1 MFWNHNR
8 KIFTHY
14 SIIGNWNYTDFK
26 IRFDVLI
33 HRLLTSINKNVG
45 KSFLNLNIEEKYYPF
60 IKFYLN
66 QKLFSGNNTILYHL
80 EKSFCVDDY
89 DLDLNIIVNS
99 VSRSL
104 KKYHNSSFYEK
115 ELYGFDLEKYDLR
128 SVFDVG
134 ILSITITNYILKIID
149 SEIQSRNYFRELI
162 RDGIEGKVRTRLGTD
177 YPVLDLIYEK
187 YFIKGFENDKLIKY
201 KINKPTF
208 QFKQQVKWGVITKS
222 EYNYIMVRMY
232 GFYFYSFLKGTVDIV
247 DYPKPIEDYLLGN
260 VDDVDGR
267 ELYYCLIFGMV
278 YEKQFKSTFLYK
290 NIKGD
295 VKPHL
300 YLEIYKLMKKGELN
314 I

>member
-1 MFWNHNR
+1 MFWYHNK
-8 KIFTHY
+8 KIFNHY
-14 SIIGNWNYTDFK
+14 QIVGNWKYTDFN

-33 HRLLTSINKNVG
+33 HRLLNSINSVG
-45 KSFLNLNIEEKYYPF
+45 KSFLDLEIEEKYYPF

-66 QKLFSGNNTILYHL
+66 QRLFSGDNTIQQHL
-80 EKSFCVDDY
+80 ENSFCDEGYELSFNV
-89 DLDLNIIVNS
+89 IVNS

-134 ILSITITNYILKIID
+134 VLSITITKYILKIID
-149 SEIQSRNYFRELI
+149 SEIQSRNYFRGLI
-162 RDGIEGKVRTRLGTD
+162 RDGIKDKIRTKLGTD
-177 YPVLDLIYEK
+177 YPVLDLIYER
-187 YFIKGFENDKLIKY
+187 YFIKGFEDDKLIKH

-222 EYNYIMVRMY
+222 EYNHIMVRMY
-232 GFYFYSFLKGTVDIV
+232 GFYFYSFLKGTVGIV
-247 DYPKPIEDYLLGN
+247 DYPKQVEDYLLGSI
-260 VDDVDGR
+260 DDEDNR
-267 ELYYCLIFGMV
+267 ELYYSLIFGMV
-278 YEKQFKSTFLYK
+278 NEKHFKGTFLYK
-290 NIKGD
+290 NIKD
-295 VKPHL
+295 DIKPHL